1 MPEPVSEPG
10 PTIISCLTSDW
21 MDRVRFS
28 LREGVEVELT
38 DFRYL
43 LHGAF
48 CKMTAAA
55 YQMSFTA
62 DFQKGLGQFWKRS

>member
-1 MPEPVSEPG
+1 MPDPAPG
-10 PTIISCLTSDW
+10 PTIISCLASDW
-21 MDRVRFS
+21 MDRVRLG

-48 CKMTAAA
+48 CEMAAAA
-55 YQMSFTA
+55 YGMSFTA
-62 DFQKGLGQFWKRS
+62 DIQKGTGRFWKRS

>member
-1 MPEPVSEPG
+1 
-10 PTIISCLTSDW
+10 
-21 MDRVRFS
+21 MDRVRFG

-48 CKMTAAA
+48 CEMAAAA
-55 YQMSFTA
+55 YQMSFAA
-62 DFQKGLGQFWKRS
+62 DFQKGIGQFWKRS